1 MPSRISTLNGS
12 FRSRKKPSAW
22 HLLPLERE
30 VGLRDLLHD
39 LFDLREVFRSER
51 LRFGEVVV
59 EAVLDRRTD
68 RDANRGKEPLHG
80 LRHDVRR
87 GMPQGR
93 ERRRIAVEVAGQLEV
108 TIFFRQWCARQ
119 SV

>member
-1 MPSRISTLNGS
+1 
-12 FRSRKKPSAW
+12 
-22 HLLPLERE
+22 
-30 VGLRDLLHD
+30 
-39 LFDLREVFRSER
+39 
-51 LRFGEVVV
+51 
-59 EAVLDRRTD
+59 
-68 RDANRGKEPLHG
+68 

-119 SV
+119 SVCVQCAWSCAPPARL